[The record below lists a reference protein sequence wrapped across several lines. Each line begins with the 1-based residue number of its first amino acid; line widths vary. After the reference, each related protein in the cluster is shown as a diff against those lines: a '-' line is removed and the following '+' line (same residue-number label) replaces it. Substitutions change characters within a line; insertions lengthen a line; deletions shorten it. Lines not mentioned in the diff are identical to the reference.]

1 VCGTT
6 CGSPGPYLTAELTL
20 LAVAI
25 LTLALTI
32 RLACYTGLI
41 GSDDLDYAG
50 YARQIAQHSY
60 RLESYHPA
68 VRYGLL
74 LPVALV
80 YRLFGVH
87 EWTTVAVPLI
97 SSSLAAMLT
106 ALVAAE
112 LSGLSAGW
120 ISGLLMATFPLDVR
134 YGSVLVP
141 EPLLQVILVSG
152 ALLFVLAHRR
162 NSVFLGA
169 AAGFSFGIS
178 YLVKEPGIF
187 FAIAFAVF
195 ALLQREW
202 RLASSLLAGMA
213 LVIAAEMVWYWSQS
227 GDLLF
232 RLHALAIHNN
242 DRTDNALREANEHL
256 SYRLW
261 QAYPRMMLRPNID
274 FGLHSL
280 FALVLSA
287 VAFLSWPSSKPV
299 QLLLL
304 WAALPFLYLN
314 FGSSS
319 LGFYW
324 AIPALPRYITPIY
337 PPLFIAA
344 ALAIVNAAKN
354 DRVRRWLAGMATAAM
369 CVVGVYCAITTRGT
383 EYRTEHVRRLKEIA
397 AVTLRDN
404 SHICE
409 FPMADGRRWRQVL
422 QVIAPDRIGC
432 SGATDLRLV
441 PDSNGLPIVKPL

>member
-232 RLHALAIHNN
+232 RLHALAAHNSETN
-242 DRTDNALREANEHL
+242 RNEQL
-256 SYRLW
+256 AYRLW
-261 QAYPRMMLRPNID
+261 QVYPRMMLKPNID
-274 FGLHSL
+274 FGVHSV
-280 FALVLSA
+280 FAVGF
-287 VAFLSWPSSKPV
+287 VVIGWRYWRGSWTAW
-299 QLLLL
+299 LLLL

-314 FGSSS
+314 FGTSSFS
-319 LGFYW
+319 FYW
-324 AIPALPRYITPIY
+324 ALPAAPRYISPIY
-337 PPLFIAA
+337 PPLFVLAAIASFKWA
-344 ALAIVNAAKN
+344 GNRPKPRCLVTAMVALIS
-354 DRVRRWLAGMATAAM
+354 
-369 CVVGVYCAITTRGT
+369 VVGVYCGLATRGT
-383 EYRTEHVRRLKEIA
+383 GYRTGHVRRLKEIA